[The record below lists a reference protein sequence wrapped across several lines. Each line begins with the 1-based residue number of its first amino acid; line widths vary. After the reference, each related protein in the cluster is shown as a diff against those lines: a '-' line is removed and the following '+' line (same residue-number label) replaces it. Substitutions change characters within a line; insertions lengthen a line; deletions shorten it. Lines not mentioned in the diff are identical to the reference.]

1 MRFAGVRWSL
11 RNDHRN
17 ERMKMRICVLQPDY
31 STSDVDYQHY
41 DPTRDL
47 SHLLPE
53 AEFDH
58 VLLNKLTTYKQLRN
72 LAKKK
77 YDIYVNLCEGYLDW
91 TVPSIDVVYFLE
103 QLKLPFT
110 GPTSLLYD
118 PPKELMKYVA
128 YVQGIKTPA
137 FALIES

>member
-1 MRFAGVRWSL
+1 MRSADVRWSL
-11 RNDHRN
+11 RNDHRK

-31 STSDVDYQHY
+31 STSDVDYQYY
-41 DPTRDL
+41 DPARDL

-91 TVPSIDVVYFLE
+91 TVPSVDVVYFLE

-118 PPKELMKYVA
+118 PAKELMKYVA
-128 YVQGIKTPA
+128 YVQG
-137 FALIES
+137 